1 MKFISLIGLV
11 SAITLICSPFALY
24 DTTGNIEYAVYA
36 LAILISMATLSLC
49 FMVYDVKNEIISKL
63 GGVKNDDENNN

>member
-1 MKFISLIGLV
+1 MKLISLIGLI

-24 DTTGNIEYAVYA
+24 DATGNIEYAVYA

-49 FMVYDVKNEIISKL
+49 CMIYDVKNDVISKL
-63 GGVKNDDENNN
+63 EGVKNDDENND